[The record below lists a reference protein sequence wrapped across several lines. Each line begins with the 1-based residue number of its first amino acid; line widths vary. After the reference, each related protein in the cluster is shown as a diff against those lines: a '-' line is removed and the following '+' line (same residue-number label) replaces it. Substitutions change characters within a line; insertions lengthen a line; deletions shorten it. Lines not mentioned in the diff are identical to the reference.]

1 MTLLDPL
8 QIRRHFGQAAAGFDD
23 AAVLAREAGKRLFE
37 SLDYLDDRQPE
48 VILEVGCGTGHNA
61 ARLKK
66 RWPRARVIALDSA
79 LPMLRQAKAQA
90 GWWKPFQRVAG
101 DAAQLP
107 LADAS
112 VDLLVSNLCLPFV
125 NDLADTL
132 AGFRRVLKPD
142 GLLLCST
149 YGSETLGE
157 LDHAFAQADTLPHV
171 HPFAPIAS
179 FGDALMRAG
188 FRDPVIDRDL
198 FTLTY
203 PDLPALMAELRALGY
218 ANARSDRRRT
228 LTGRGRFAA
237 ATRAYEAL
245 RQADGRLPST
255 WEVLYAHAWA
265 PAAGT
270 PIRQQGQDIAAVPLS
285 AIPIRRRQP

>member
-1 MTLLDPL
+1 MTLLDPS
-8 QIRRHFGQAAAGFDD
+8 QIRRHFAQAAAGFDQ
-23 AAVLAREAGKRLFE
+23 AAALPREAGKRLFE

-48 VILEVGCGTGHNA
+48 VIVEVGCGTGHNA
-61 ARLKK
+61 ALLKK
-66 RWPRARVIALDSA
+66 RWPKAQVIAIDAA
-79 LPMLRQAKAQA
+79 LPMLQQAKAQA
-90 GWWKPFQRVAG
+90 GWWKPFKRLAA
-101 DAAQLP
+101 DACALP

-125 NDLADTL
+125 NDLPATL
-132 AGFRRVLKPD
+132 AGFRRVLKPG

-157 LDHAFAQADTLPHV
+157 LDHAFSQADNAPHV
-171 HPFAPIAS
+171 HPFAPIAT

-203 PDLPALMAELRALGY
+203 ADLPALMAELRALGY
-218 ANARSDRRRT
+218 RNARQDRRRT

-237 ATRAYEAL
+237 ATRAYEAM
-245 RQADGRLPST
+245 RTADGRLPST

-265 PAAGT
+265 PEAGT
-270 PIRQQGQDIAAVPLS
+270 PIREQGQDIAAVPIS
-285 AIPIRRRQP
+285 AIPIRRRQS